1 VRQLPLHLKMPLYNI
16 TAISRA
22 GSPQAEVH
30 SLLSKLSKIVL
41 ERGGVVAGINNWG
54 VQDLAYRMKAR
65 QEFHTRGRFMQIKLV
80 SSPDA
85 LKELERNMKLDDRLL
100 RWMVIKEKNTSIASL
115 GSVEH
120 GKLAESAHRMFA
132 SLNEDSSG
140 RIN

>member
-16 TAISRA
+16 TAIARA

-30 SLLSKLSKIVL
+30 SLLTKLSKIVL

-65 QEFHTRGRFMQIKLV
+65 QEFHTHGRFMQIKLV

-100 RWMVIKEKNTSIASL
+100 RWMVIKQKNTSIASL
-115 GSVEH
+115 GSVEP

-132 SLNEDSSG
+132 SLHEDSSG